1 MTNFFNKTS
10 NENKKQYMLSANF
23 QASIIVVISS
33 CTTRVNLPWT
43 RDMRQLDYLRQQ
55 FVIKTEL
62 FKLNFKHSLLIKKN
76 K

>member
-1 MTNFFNKTS
+1 MKIKN
-10 NENKKQYMLSANF
+10 MLSANF
-23 QASIIVVISS
+23 QGSIIVVISS

-62 FKLNFKHSLLIKKN
+62 FHQFKLNFKHSLLIKK
-76 K
+76 KTF